1 MSLLSDNRFSRY
13 LATSKLKYQKIIE
26 GLLETDLKFTF
37 KQTSYLIITSLQIH
51 LEVCRLIFFR
61 DA

>member
-13 LATSKLKYQKIIE
+13 LAALKLKYQKIIE
-26 GLLETDLKFTF
+26 GLLETDLKSTF
-37 KQTSYLIITSLQIH
+37 KQTSHLIITSLQIH

-61 DA
+61 DV